1 MTCLILKFLYLG
13 AKGEII
19 KPRNELRT
27 KKDFFKDC
35 RSSTCH
41 NRAILSKKKWTEKT
55 KKKSD

>member
-19 KPRNELRT
+19 KPKNELRT

-41 NRAILSKKKWTEKT
+41 NRAILSKKK
-55 KKKSD
+55 